1 MKNLKIFGITYKN
14 TAWFESYLSNR
25 KQYIRMGK
33 DSKTDL
39 KYVIYGVTQESI
51 LRPLLFIVYVSD
63 LLNASRLLD
72 PIMFADDTNI
82 FFNREDIKHLF
93 SVVNKD

>member
-1 MKNLKIFGITYKN
+1 
-14 TAWFESYLSNR
+14 
-25 KQYIRMGK
+25 MGK

-82 FFNREDIKHLF
+82 FFNHEDIKHLF
-93 SVVNKD
+93 SVANKD

>member
-1 MKNLKIFGITYKN
+1 
-14 TAWFESYLSNR
+14 
-25 KQYIRMGK
+25 MGK

-39 KYVIYGVTQESI
+39 KYVIYRVTQESI

-82 FFNREDIKHLF
+82 FFNHEDIKHLF

>member
-1 MKNLKIFGITYKN
+1 MKKLKLFGITYKN

-25 KQYIRMGK
+25 KQYIHMGK
-33 DSKTDL
+33 DSKTDI

-82 FFNREDIKHLF
+82 FFNHEDIKHLF

>member
-1 MKNLKIFGITYKN
+1 
-14 TAWFESYLSNR
+14 
-25 KQYIRMGK
+25 MGK

-63 LLNASRLLD
+63 LLNAYRLLD

-82 FFNREDIKHLF
+82 FFNHEDIKHLF